1 MSDGRA
7 REVRERGVRERKDW
21 TRTSLGERVEHVCA
35 IRGWSLNR
43 LGEEAGLASG
53 VISRLARREANT
65 AGAPDTLARVA
76 DAAGVNVVWLMLGR
90 GPVEGA
96 EPGPASLRDHPDWPQ
111 ALAEAKRWQ
120 RGIPEE
126 FWVRAGDVSLLAPPR
141 LDWQLVVGIVR
152 ELYSAHQR
160 ALEAAER
167 TGEAASP
174 GAAPPARPRARAAR
188 K

>member
-1 MSDGRA
+1 MSDA
-7 REVRERGVRERKDW
+7 RTRHARPEPEDW
-21 TRTSLGERVEHVCA
+21 TTTSLGERVEHVCKL
-35 IRGWSLNR
+35 RGWSLNK

-53 VISRLARREANT
+53 VMSRLARRSASR

-76 DAAGVNVVWLMLGR
+76 DAGGVNVLWLMLGR
-90 GPVEGA
+90 GPVERVQQSTGA
-96 EPGPASLRDHPDWPQ
+96 LRNHPDWPT

-120 RGIPEE
+120 RGIPEDY
-126 FWVRAGDVSLLAPPR
+126 WQLAGDAAFPAPPR

-160 ALEAAER
+160 AKEEEARLEAESENEG
-167 TGEAASP
+167 GEN
-174 GAAPPARPRARAAR
+174 GAAGR